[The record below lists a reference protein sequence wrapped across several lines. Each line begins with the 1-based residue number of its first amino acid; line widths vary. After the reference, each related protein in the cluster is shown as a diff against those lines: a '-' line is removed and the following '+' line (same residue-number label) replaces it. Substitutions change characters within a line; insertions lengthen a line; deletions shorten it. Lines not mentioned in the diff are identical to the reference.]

1 MATATWTGASGA
13 KYTYTIY
20 DLGTN
25 FNSVAGNYM
34 FVKRGSDGRHSSL
47 YVGQTENLKARL
59 TPSHHKWPCAVRN
72 GMTHI
77 AAHTNSSA
85 VDRRA
90 EEEDLLA
97 RFTTACND

>member
-13 KYTYTIY
+13 EYTYTIY
-20 DLGTN
+20 DLGTT
-25 FNSVAGNYM
+25 FNSVGGNYI
-34 FVKRGSDGRHSSL
+34 FVRLGSNGRYSAL
-47 YVGQTENLKARL
+47 YVGQTEDLAQRL
-59 TPSHHKWPCAVRN
+59 TPNHHKWPCAKRN

-77 AAHTNSSA
+77 AAHTNSGAAS
-85 VDRRA
+85 RRA